1 MQATCLLASVMAFA
15 GLVVAEPVD
24 WKVIINVEASHGGAG
39 SGLTNTT
46 VNMPWGEVYT
56 NKTALDAVSTLYLI
70 GTTSQDLPAGSIYCI
85 PYKNTDGYTLSSR
98 QAKPPLTLL
107 STGSHGL
114 LFDLYEASRLSTNTV
129 QVGSITC
136 GIYD

>member
-85 PYKNTDGYTLSSR
+85 PYKNTDG
-98 QAKPPLTLL
+98 
-107 STGSHGL
+107 TGSHGL